1 MENRVIYTEKKAYN
15 KYDESRYMVYL
26 NEEILPDYMPEDL
39 PEDSELR
46 LQPVTGYAYTG
57 TEPDGGTLIEAKFA
71 NYDDF
76 VAGLIRLKYTADAE
90 SAINSN
96 MILAISD
103 SKNSRAKEFKTEW
116 QAFQTYRD
124 ECKAQ
129 ARLLLS

>member
-1 MENRVIYTEKKAYN
+1 MENRVVYTEKKAYN

-26 NEEILPDYMPEDL
+26 NEEILTDYIPEDL
-39 PEDSELR
+39 PEDSPLR
-46 LQPVTGYAYTG
+46 AQSVTGYAYTG
-57 TEPDGGTLIEAKFA
+57 TEQDGGTLIEAKDA

-103 SKNSRAKEFKTEW
+103 SKNSRAKEFKIEW

-124 ECKAQ
+124 ECKVQ